1 MRNFGIKKRQ
11 LSFPTRSDQC
21 RTGPGD
27 VHRTANQHNRN
38 KGLHNIAVIPA
49 SIRSSDRFH
58 AAVLQFPLPLVAAV
72 NGPAAG
78 GGMSLTLMADIRL
91 GRNDRS
97 WVDKALAAKG
107 VSIG

>member
-1 MRNFGIKKRQ
+1 MSPHEMMLGQ
-11 LSFPTRSDQC
+11 
-21 RTGPGD
+21 
-27 VHRTANQHNRN
+27 QHWAGAFQ
-38 KGLHNIAVIPA
+38 KFHELPQPVI
-49 SIRSSDRFH
+49 
-58 AAVLQFPLPLVAAV
+58 AAV